1 MQVNV
6 MQMQVDVCE
15 YSQHKSSG
23 FSESWFQYIK
33 FGAPDGCLSL
43 TDK

>member
-1 MQVNV
+1 MQLNV

-15 YSQHKSSG
+15 YSLQKSSG
-23 FSESWFQYIK
+23 FSESWFQNTK
-33 FGAPDGCLSL
+33 FGAPDGCLTL